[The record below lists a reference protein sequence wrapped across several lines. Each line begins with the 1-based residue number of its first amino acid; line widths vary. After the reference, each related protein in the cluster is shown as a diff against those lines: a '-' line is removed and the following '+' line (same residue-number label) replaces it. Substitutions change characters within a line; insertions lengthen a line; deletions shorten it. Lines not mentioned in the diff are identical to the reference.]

1 MIPFFSGLSK
11 TSEGCELSPKKLKR
25 KKSDRSRSESKR
37 KRKKVPPSEQT
48 SDDGTNK
55 ESENCEPKSSKI
67 PKLDLENLV
76 LDYLGQE
83 GFEEVRNDL
92 ATALRKRKTPDKKS
106 PKSGPKKAQPK
117 TVSNISCVP
126 TSFSDFFVYSY
137 LVSNPDF
144 AEVAKDLEKVRGP
157 FLGLD
162 LRAEDVVPATKRK
175 RKSSG
180 SGSSKRVEDSQVRES
195 GGGVIAAD
203 RLPSSG
209 RPNVTEKPIPKQLS
223 SAKSSVSISSI

>member
-1 MIPFFSGLSK
+1 MIPFFSGLGKS
-11 TSEGCELSPKKLKR
+11 SEGCEQSPKKLKR

-37 KRKKVPPSEQT
+37 KRKKVSSEET
-48 SDDGTNK
+48 SDDGTNNK
-55 ESENCEPKSSKI
+55 SENSEQKSSKI

-92 ATALRKRKTPDKKS
+92 ATALRKQKTPEKKN
-106 PKSGPKKAQPK
+106 PKSGPKKARSK

-162 LRAEDVVPATKRK
+162 LRAEEAVPATKRK
-175 RKSSG
+175 RKSSR
-180 SGSSKRVEDSQVRES
+180 SESSKRVEDSLVRES

-203 RLPSSG
+203 RQPSSG
-209 RPNVTEKPIPKQLS
+209 RLNVTEKPIPKQLS
-223 SAKSSVSISSI
+223 SVKSSVSISSI